1 MSIPNRDLDCCLAET
16 IHKFS
21 HRQLYRQAPAEPR
34 RNLRI
39 YADIW
44 EEVLCEFRNP
54 TMVRSPA
61 SKENKFR

>member
-16 IHKFS
+16 VNQFS
-21 HRQLYRQAPAEPR
+21 HRQYRQAPAELR

-54 TMVRSPA
+54 TMVRNSA